1 MRGYR
6 MALAQ
11 LALLAVGGCG
21 GASAQPGPAE
31 PWAWEMPYCP
41 GYRAE
46 DYQAPAHRLA
56 VEVREQPGVVEL
68 VETYHSGWGPR
79 AVAEIRVVL
88 RECGSYEY
96 GERGDPR
103 AFLEQ
108 HLVLRTGFAGDESLL
123 VETVR
128 LRPPDTETRYAVVVR
143 RDDVVSTVRGSRRT
157 DVLCAADA
165 TCPAGQT

>member
-6 MALAQ
+6 VAV
-11 LALLAVGGCG
+11 ALLALGGCG
-21 GASAQPGPAE
+21 GASAQSGPAT
-31 PWAWEMPYCP
+31 PWAWEMPHCV

-46 DYQAPAHRLA
+46 DYQAPEHRLA
-56 VEVREQPGVVEL
+56 AEVRAEPGVVEQ
-68 VETYHSGWGPR
+68 VETYQPGWGPR
-79 AVAEIRVVL
+79 AMVEIRVVL
-88 RECGSYEY
+88 RECASYEY
-96 GERGDPR
+96 GELGDPR

-108 HLVLRTGFAGDESLL
+108 HLVLETGFAGDESLL

-143 RDDVVSTVRGSRRT
+143 HDDVVSTVRASGRT
-157 DVLCAADA
+157 EALCAAGA